1 MTAGAA
7 MTAMSA
13 GAVGAAGA
21 ASCEGEAPALPCG
34 SPAAWLEV
42 WYEPWCRMH
51 PGWLDAATG
60 GDVCRATAHWL
71 ARFRTPGPSLRLAHR
86 WFCSR
91 FDIDADAPLPLDRLT
106 ALPAHLPLEGR
117 ALEQAALAL
126 GRVAHASHCLAGA
139 RRDLADLFAA
149 GRGDTPPWRDALR
162 QAKARPLRPEGA
174 PPPTD
179 ASDLALRRWGLPLM
193 GRLIE
198 DALPGAWSRLRL
210 RCAPEL
216 LHAAA
221 LAPRIPDSAAALR
234 RQAWRIW
241 RTGAAEPHSLVLSP

>member
-7 MTAMSA
+7 PRDGDALACPPASQA
-13 GAVGAAGA
+13 G
-21 ASCEGEAPALPCG
+21 
-34 SPAAWLEV
+34 WLEL
-42 WYEPWCRMH
+42 WYEPWHRMH
-51 PGWLDAATG
+51 PGWLDDPSG
-60 GDVCRATAHWL
+60 GDACRATAHWL
-71 ARFRTPGPSLRLAHR
+71 ARFRSPGPSLRLAYR
-86 WFCSR
+86 WFCGR
-91 FDIDADAPLPLDRLT
+91 FGIDAEAPLPLERLA
-106 ALPAHLPLEGR
+106 ALPAHLPLDSD
-117 ALEQAALAL
+117 ALDRAALAL

-139 RRDLADLFAA
+139 HRDLADLFSPQ
-149 GRGDTPPWRDALR
+149 RGDATMWRDALR

-179 ASDLALRRWGLPLM
+179 ASDLALRRWALPLM

-210 RCAPEL
+210 RCAPDL
-216 LHAAA
+216 LREAA

-241 RTGAAEPHSLVLSP
+241 RTGAAAPDTFATPP